1 MPAPAA
7 SQAAAADPA
16 AFSQTSPQSLALTG
30 RWTALDMGDI
40 ERRLDTLQPP
50 LVVELTRIG
59 GDDAA
64 ALSQR

>member
-1 MPAPAA
+1 
-7 SQAAAADPA
+7 
-16 AFSQTSPQSLALTG
+16 
-30 RWTALDMGDI
+30 MGDI